1 MEWPNASRRFKLTID
16 RKKIQMLMAIVI
28 IPRTFTKPFYLYG
41 MRYVFVILF
50 LSAFSASGQALR
62 DINYN
67 FLYNPI
73 EPFTFQV
80 HVVRS
85 AETLTVFFNLTL
97 RDTLQRPEEF
107 LIQWDIRKDLGDKE
121 GTPLTAGSVS
131 KSTTLKTME
140 GTISIPLSSERQYL
154 TAKVLNNTV
163 KRAWIFYNTLEPNLI
178 VNGYLKAEST
188 AVIQPFIKTNTPVT
202 IASNGDQKIVSYYN
216 DDFPAAVPGFSE
228 GLARV
233 PRSMIVDSTFKYP
246 TNQPITF
253 SDRGLYLIQQ
263 DTNSTE
269 GFAFRA
275 EEDYPRLAK
284 VESLA
289 DPLIY
294 ICTKQ
299 EFERVK
305 QAKGDKKAFD
315 RVILSITGNTERAR
329 NFMRSYFRRVELANQ
344 FFTSYKEG
352 WKTDRG
358 MIYIVFG
365 LPDQVYRFAD
375 REVWTYKNSTYK
387 ITFDFVK
394 SSTLFDPENFV
405 LVRERKFQETWYE
418 VIDLWRNARF

>member
-1 MEWPNASRRFKLTID
+1 
-16 RKKIQMLMAIVI
+16 
-28 IPRTFTKPFYLYG
+28 
-41 MRYVFVILF
+41 MRYVFVIVL

-73 EPFTFQV
+73 EPFTFQA
-80 HVVRS
+80 HVVKS
-85 AETLTVFFNLTL
+85 GTTFNVFFNLTV
-97 RDTLQRPEEF
+97 RDTLQQAEEF
-107 LIQWDIRKDLGDKE
+107 LIQWDLRKDLGEKA
-121 GTPLTAGSVS
+121 GSPLAATDISRDTAG
-131 KSTTLKTME
+131 KTIV
-140 GTISIPLSSERQYL
+140 GSLSIPVTAERQYL
-154 TAKVLNNTV
+154 TAKVLNNAV
-163 KRAWIFYNTLEPNLI
+163 KRAWIFYETLEPNI
-178 VNGYLKAEST
+178 PVNGYLKLEST
-188 AVIQPFIKTNTPVT
+188 AVTNSFIKINTPVV
-202 IASNGDQKIVSYYN
+202 ISSAGEQKIVSYYN

-233 PRSMIVDSTFKYP
+233 SRSMLVDSSFTYP
-246 TNQPITF
+246 TNEPIGF
-253 SDRGLYLIQQ
+253 QKRGLYLVQQ

-269 GFAFRA
+269 GFAFRV
-275 EEDYPRLAK
+275 EDDYPRLSK

-315 RVILSITGNTERAR
+315 RVILNITGNTERAR
-329 NFMRSYFRRVELANQ
+329 TFMRSYFRRVELANQ

-358 MIYIVFG
+358 MIYIIFG
-365 LPDQVYRFAD
+365 LPDQIYRFTD
-375 REVWTYKNSTYK
+375 REVWTYKSSTFK
-387 ITFDFVK
+387 ISFDFVK
-394 SSTLFDPENFV
+394 SSTVFDPENFV
-405 LVRERKFQETWYE
+405 LVREKKFQETWYE

>member
-1 MEWPNASRRFKLTID
+1 
-16 RKKIQMLMAIVI
+16 
-28 IPRTFTKPFYLYG
+28 
-41 MRYVFVILF
+41 MRYVFVILL

-67 FLYNPI
+67 FQYNPI

-85 AETLTVFFNLTL
+85 AETWTVFFNLTL
-97 RDTLQRPEEF
+97 RDTLQQAEQF

-121 GTPLTAGSVS
+121 GSSLTVGSIS
-131 KSTTLKTME
+131 KNTTANTTE
-140 GTISIPLSSERQYL
+140 GTISIPVSTDRQYL

-163 KRAWIFYNTLEPNLI
+163 KRAWIFYKTLEPNLS
-178 VNGYLKAEST
+178 VNGYLKSGST
-188 AVIQPFIKTNTPVT
+188 VLIQPFIKANIPVT
-202 IASNGDQKIVSYYN
+202 LASDGEQKIVSYYN
-216 DDFPAAVPGFSE
+216 DNFPAAVPGFSV
-228 GLARV
+228 GLGRV
-233 PRSMIVDSTFKYP
+233 SRNMVVDSTFNYP

-253 SDRGLYLIQQ
+253 SELGLYLIQQ
-263 DTNSTE
+263 DTNATE
-269 GFAFRA
+269 GFAFRV
-275 EEDYPRLAK
+275 EDDYPRLSK
-284 VESLA
+284 IESLA

-315 RVILSITGNTERAR
+315 RVILNITGNTERAR
-329 NFMRSYFRRVELANQ
+329 TFMRSYFRRVELANQ

-358 MIYIVFG
+358 MIYIIFG
-365 LPDQVYRFAD
+365 LPDQVYRFTD
-375 REVWTYKNSTYK
+375 REVWTYKNSTFK

-405 LVRERKFQETWYE
+405 LVREKKFQETWYE

>member
-1 MEWPNASRRFKLTID
+1 
-16 RKKIQMLMAIVI
+16 
-28 IPRTFTKPFYLYG
+28 
-41 MRYVFVILF
+41 MRYVVVILL

-67 FLYNPI
+67 FQYNPI
-73 EPFTFQV
+73 EPFSFQV
-80 HVVRS
+80 HVVKS
-85 AETLTVFFNLTL
+85 AETWTVFFNLTL
-97 RDTLQRPEEF
+97 RDTLQQADQF
-107 LIQWDIRKDLGDKE
+107 LIQWDVRKDLGEKE
-121 GTPLTAGSVS
+121 GTSLTAGSIS
-131 KSTTLKTME
+131 KNTTTKTTE
-140 GTISIPLSSERQYL
+140 GTLSIPVSAERQYL

-163 KRAWIFYNTLEPNLI
+163 KRAWIFYKTLEPNLP
-178 VNGYLKAEST
+178 VNGYLKSGST
-188 AVIQPFIKTNTPVT
+188 TLIQPFIKTNIPVT
-202 IASNGDQKIVSYYN
+202 IASSGEQKIVSYYN
-216 DDFPAAVPGFSE
+216 DDFPAAVPGFSV
-228 GLARV
+228 GQGRV
-233 PRSMIVDSTFKYP
+233 SRSMIVDSTFNYP

-253 SDRGLYLIQQ
+253 LERGLYLIQQ
-263 DTNSTE
+263 DTNATE
-269 GFAFRA
+269 GFAFRV
-275 EEDYPRLAK
+275 EEDYPRLSK

-329 NFMRSYFRRVELANQ
+329 TFMRSYFRRVELANQ

-358 MIYIVFG
+358 MIYIIFG
-365 LPDQVYRFAD
+365 LPDQVYRFTD

-387 ITFDFVK
+387 ISFDFVK

-405 LVRERKFQETWYE
+405 LVREKKFQETWYE